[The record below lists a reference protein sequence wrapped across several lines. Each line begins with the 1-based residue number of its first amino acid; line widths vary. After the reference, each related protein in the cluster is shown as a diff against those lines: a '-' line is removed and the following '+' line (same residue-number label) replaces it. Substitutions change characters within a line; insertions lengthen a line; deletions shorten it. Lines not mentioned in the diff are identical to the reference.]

1 MGEVIIA
8 PADLRRRHAEYIGF
22 VIQVLDDLKAESDT
36 AQPPLELT
44 QISHIY
50 LGARPAPF
58 QRAKVKKYRRT
69 KVSGNEKL
77 VAPVKQS
84 WDDMLYA
91 LYTVYSTIRRRI
103 WRSIIPAH
111 QSCVTSA
118 AHQLWWHLEGE
129 KTVNFC
135 PVACLLYTSDAADE

>member
-1 MGEVIIA
+1 MDANYAAKWVSFRCKSTGMGEVIIA

-58 QRAKVKKYRRT
+58 Q
-69 KVSGNEKL
+69 S
-77 VAPVKQS
+77 
-84 WDDMLYA
+84 
-91 LYTVYSTIRRRI
+91 
-103 WRSIIPAH
+103 
-111 QSCVTSA
+111 
-118 AHQLWWHLEGE
+118 
-129 KTVNFC
+129 
-135 PVACLLYTSDAADE
+135 CLLYTSDAADE